1 MAFEGSERFEI
12 LHKLGEGGMGVVY
25 EALDRDRE
33 MRVALKSLRRVDPIS
48 LVRFKSEFRAVT
60 ALSHPNIVNL
70 YELIAEAD
78 DWFFTMELVPGDDV
92 IRFVRAG
99 RSPPPVPAT
108 NPDPAE
114 SLQPVEHCVDLDR
127 LRLALQQLAEALHAL
142 HLAGLVHRDL
152 KPSNVRVTPEQR
164 VVLMDFGIVADNRRG
179 GDRTTSAP
187 VGTPLYMAP
196 EQALGD
202 PPSAAADWY
211 AFGVILY
218 LALTGRLPFRGT
230 RREIL
235 LGKQQR
241 EPLAPSQLV
250 TGVPRD
256 LDLLCR
262 GLLRRRPHHRPSGQ
276 GILRALGGSLSPAA
290 HTTEALSMHPVFVG
304 RRLELEALEACYDRT
319 LRGEPTTIAIE
330 GESGMGK
337 STLAWHFLETLTAA
351 APDGTRPFVFTGR
364 CHERESVSFK
374 AFDSVIDDLAGT
386 LAELSEEVV
395 AELLPADVSLI
406 ARIFPSLR
414 GIAGVGELTEIAA
427 MDPHDLRS
435 RAIDALRSLLLR
447 LGELRPVVLFID
459 DLHWA
464 DGDSLELLRELLRE
478 DSQRGRVL
486 LITAIRTENLLSDD
500 RVRTAIDALVSRG
513 VMRQLAVGPLSN
525 QEQRAL
531 VAQLTPSAAH
541 LDRLGE
547 HFWSQ
552 FRESPLFVVELFRY
566 LEEAET
572 GRESVLSL
580 GLDDVLQRRIG
591 LLEPAARTMLEVVAL
606 SGEPLP
612 LGVLARATGLG
623 GDEAER
629 AAAVLRVSQLVRV
642 SRSDR
647 EPWLVCNH
655 DRLRAVLVQALND
668 ARRTTLHA
676 DTARA
681 LERWADA
688 APLSL
693 ARHWLAAADPARG
706 VHYLRVA
713 ARVASDKLAF
723 DQAAELLER
732 AVAVQ
737 TEQPERGALLA
748 ALADA
753 LVLAGRCFE
762 AARRYEDAAALA
774 SGADVLELRRRAADN
789 LVRSGHFDEGL
800 AELGQVLQALGA
812 RVPRTRRGAAV
823 SFAVRRGLLGLR
835 GLGYRKREPGDIT
848 ARALGRLDT
857 IYAASM
863 TLGVVDHVRGAAL
876 QTRHLHGALQIGEE
890 RRVLRA
896 LAIEIAY
903 SMPRHGRRGRR
914 GERLAAQVLQR
925 SRALGDEFLSGLT
938 LMTMG
943 GAEFLS
949 GRPQRA
955 IEHLHEAEGLLTG
968 VATNAE
974 WERVTAR
981 YFLSLA
987 YAAIGD
993 LHGMV
998 ETSERSLAAA
1008 DRRRDLYART
1018 MFACIPRTLQRLR
1031 DDRPD
1036 EAERELEDAL
1046 IGWPSR
1052 GYYVGNYLE
1061 AYSRILIELYRG
1073 QGKQALASIDATWPG
1088 ARELMLH
1095 RMPWVEGELR
1105 SLEARAALLTG
1116 DTERARRAIARLGRL
1131 DMVYTRYLAQL
1142 LDGSV
1147 AAAGGD
1153 HARARN
1159 CFGLARSGFAE
1170 IGALHLIAA
1179 CDAQLEDRPAAL
1191 GWAEAQRVV
1200 NPPRWWALL
1209 TGARS

>member
-25 EALDRDRE
+25 EALDRGRD
-33 MRVALKSLRRVDPIS
+33 MRVALKALRRVDPIS

-70 YELIAEAD
+70 YELIADAD
-78 DWFFTMELVPGDDV
+78 DWFFTMELVPGDDLV
-92 IRFVRAG
+92 SFVRAG
-99 RSPPPVPAT
+99 RTLPPVPAT
-108 NPDPAE
+108 DPAPGDPLP
-114 SLQPVEHCVDLDR
+114 SVEHCVDLAR
-127 LRLALQQLAEALHAL
+127 LRTALQQLAAALHAL

-196 EQALGD
+196 EQAVGE

-211 AFGVILY
+211 AFGVMLY

-241 EPLAPSQLV
+241 EPLAPSQVV
-250 TGVPRD
+250 TGIPRD

-262 GLLRRRPHHRPSGQ
+262 GLLRRRPHQRPSGPE
-276 GILRALGGSLSPAA
+276 ILRTLGGTPGPAA
-290 HTTEALSMHPVFVG
+290 HATDALSAHPVFVG
-304 RRLELEALEACYDRT
+304 RQLELDALAACYDRT
-319 LRGEPTTIAIE
+319 LRGETTTIAIE

-351 APDGTRPFVFTGR
+351 APDRARPFVFTGR
-364 CHERESVSFK
+364 CHERESVAFK
-374 AFDSVIDDLAGT
+374 AFDSVVDDLAGA
-386 LAELSEEVV
+386 LAGLTEETV
-395 AELLPADVSLI
+395 ATLLPADLSLL

-414 GIAGVGELTEIAA
+414 RVAGVRSLTEIAA
-427 MDPHDLRS
+427 MDLHDLRG
-435 RAIDALRSLLLR
+435 RAIDALRTLLVR
-447 LGELRPVVLFID
+447 LSELRPVVLFID

-464 DGDSLELLRELLRE
+464 DGDSLELLRELMRQ
-478 DSQRGRVL
+478 DSQLGRVL
-486 LITAIRTENLLSDD
+486 LITAVRTENLLSDD
-500 RVRTAIDALVSRG
+500 RVRAAIDALVDRG

-525 QEQRAL
+525 HEQRAL
-531 VAQLTPSAAH
+531 VSQLTPSAAH
-541 LDRLGE
+541 LDQLGE
-547 HFWSQ
+547 AFWTQ

-566 LEEAET
+566 LEEADT
-572 GRESVLSL
+572 GRETVLSL
-580 GLDDVLQRRIG
+580 GLDDVLQRRIE

-612 LGVLARATGLG
+612 LGVLARAAGLRP
-623 GDEAER
+623 DDAER
-629 AAAVLRVSQLVRV
+629 AAAVLRVGQLVRV

-655 DRLRAVLVQALND
+655 DRLRAVLVESLDD
-668 ARRTTLHA
+668 ARLTTLHTS
-676 DTARA
+676 TAAA
-681 LERWADA
+681 LEGWADA
-688 APLSL
+688 TPVSL

-732 AVAVQ
+732 AVAV
-737 TEQPERGALLA
+737 EGEHPERGALLV

-774 SGADVLELRRRAADN
+774 SGAEVLELRRRAADN

-800 AELGQVLQALGA
+800 AQLGQVLQALGA
-812 RVPRTRRGAAV
+812 RVARTRRGAAV
-823 SFAVRRGLLGLR
+823 SFVVGRGRLLLR
-835 GLGYRKREPGDIT
+835 GLGYRTREPGDVS

-857 IYAASM
+857 IHAASM
-863 TLGVVDHVRGAAL
+863 TLGIVDHVRGAAL
-876 QTRHLHGALQIGEE
+876 QTRHLRAALQVGEE

-914 GERLAAQVLQR
+914 GERLANQVLQR
-925 SRALGDEFLSGLT
+925 ARALGDEFLTGLT

-949 GRPQRA
+949 GRPRRA
-955 IEHLHEAEGLLTG
+955 IEHLHEAEALLTG

-981 YFLSLA
+981 YFLGLA

-993 LHGMV
+993 LHGV
-998 ETSERSLAAA
+998 VATAERSLAAA

-1018 MFACIPRTLQRLR
+1018 MFLCIPRTLQRLR

-1036 EAERELEDAL
+1036 DAEQELDDAL

-1052 GYYVGNYLE
+1052 GYYIGNYLE
-1061 AYSRILIELYRG
+1061 AYSRILIDLYRG
-1073 QGKQALASIDATWPG
+1073 QGARALASIDATWPG

-1095 RMPWVEGELR
+1095 RMPWIEGELR

-1116 DTERARRAIARLGRL
+1116 DTERARRATARVERTGMAYTAHLARLFEASL
-1131 DMVYTRYLAQL
+1131 
-1142 LDGSV
+1142 
-1147 AAAGGD
+1147 AAADGD
-1153 HARARN
+1153 QARARN
-1159 CFGLARSGFAE
+1159 GFEAARAGFAE
-1170 IGALHLIAA
+1170 IGALHLVAA
-1179 CDAQLEDRPAAL
+1179 CDAKLGNRHAAL